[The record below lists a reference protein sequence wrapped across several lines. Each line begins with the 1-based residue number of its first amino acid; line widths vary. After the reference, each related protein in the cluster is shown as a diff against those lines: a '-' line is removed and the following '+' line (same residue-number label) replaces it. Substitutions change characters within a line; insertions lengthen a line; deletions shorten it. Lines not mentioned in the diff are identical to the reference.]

1 MLALNVASPAEAA
14 VPAVVA
20 ELGVA
25 LCRLLFTLPATDVV
39 DVVDGGADVTLE
51 WLVVAAVVVVP
62 VVSEELLVLPALLA
76 ELTAV
81 FSF

>member
-1 MLALNVASPAEAA
+1 MLALNVASPAKAA
-14 VPAVVA
+14 VPAVAA

-25 LCRLLFTLPATDVV
+25 LCILLLTLPAA
-39 DVVDGGADVTLE
+39 VVDGGADVTLV

-62 VVSEELLVLPALLA
+62 VASDELLVLPALPL

>member
-1 MLALNVASPAEAA
+1 MLALNVASPAKAA
-14 VPAVVA
+14 VPAVAA

-25 LCRLLFTLPATDVV
+25 LCILLLTLPAA
-39 DVVDGGADVTLE
+39 VVDGGADVTLV

-62 VVSEELLVLPALLA
+62 VASDELLVLPVLPL

>member
-1 MLALNVASPAEAA
+1 MLALNAASPAEAA
-14 VPAVVA
+14 VPAVAA

-25 LCRLLFTLPATDVV
+25 LCILLLTLPAA
-39 DVVDGGADVTLE
+39 VVDGGADVTLV

-62 VVSEELLVLPALLA
+62 VASDELLVLPVLPP